1 MKLAR
6 VAGPVVSTIKHP
18 TLEGRTLL
26 LCDYVSPNGESTV
39 SPNGEETGRYTI
51 AVDTVGAGAGE
62 LVLILDEG
70 SSARQVIAEKQK
82 TATKPSPSET
92 AGSAIRPVQYQAGAT
107 AAAQA
112 KRSVHRFDEVPYR
125 K

>member
-26 LCDYVSPNGESTV
+26 LCDYISPT
-39 SPNGEETGRYTI
+39 GEETGRYTI

-70 SSARQVIAEKQK
+70 GSARQVIAQEH
-82 TATKPSPSET
+82 APVRAIV
-92 AGSAIRPVQYQAGAT
+92 AGIV
-107 AAAQA
+107 
-112 KRSVHRFDEVPYR
+112 DEVVC
-125 K
+125 

>member
-18 TLEGRTLL
+18 TLEGQTLL
-26 LCDYVSPNGESTV
+26 LCDYVSPNGI
-39 SPNGEETGRYTI
+39 ETGHYTI

-70 SSARQVIAEKQK
+70 SSARQIIGKKEAPVRTIV
-82 TATKPSPSET
+82 
-92 AGSAIRPVQYQAGAT
+92 AGIV
-107 AAAQA
+107 
-112 KRSVHRFDEVPYR
+112 DEVIGL
-125 K
+125 

>member
-18 TLEGRTLL
+18 RLEGRTLL
-26 LCDYVSPNGESTV
+26 LCDYVSPNGE
-39 SPNGEETGRYTI
+39 ETGHYTI

-70 SSARQVIAEKQK
+70 GSARKIIAEQH
-82 TATKPSPSET
+82 APVRAIV
-92 AGSAIRPVQYQAGAT
+92 AGIV
-107 AAAQA
+107 
-112 KRSVHRFDEVPYR
+112 DEVVWL
-125 K
+125 

>member
-18 TLEGRTLL
+18 TLEGLTLL
-26 LCDYVSPNGESTV
+26 WCDYVSPNGI
-39 SPNGEETGRYTI
+39 ETGYYTI

-70 SSARQVIAEKQK
+70 SSARQIIGEKEAPVR
-82 TATKPSPSET
+82 TIV
-92 AGSAIRPVQYQAGAT
+92 AGIV
-107 AAAQA
+107 
-112 KRSVHRFDEVPYR
+112 DEVISL
-125 K
+125 